1 MTRFKI
7 IDKKTGK
14 EADVEDIA
22 LHEDWAKGLVYCD
35 IEGFAITE
43 DGELILADEC
53 GKFAYCPDDRF
64 EIQFDAPTVEPPE
77 WQFEWFKRMV
87 EEVRPKGEW
96 EEIKTNPPA
105 FLGHREYICS
115 KCGREIDVIT
125 PDESLDDYPYC
136 HCGARMIKGAENDNK

>member
-22 LHEDWAKGLVYCD
+22 LHEDWAKDLVYCD

-53 GKFAYCPDDRF
+53 GKFAYCPDGRF

-87 EEVRPKGEW
+87 EKTRPQGKW
-96 EEIKTNPPA
+96 EEIKSNPPE
-105 FLGHREYICS
+105 FLGHRFYICS

-125 PDESLDDYPYC
+125 PGESLDDYPYC
-136 HCGARMIKGAENDNK
+136 HCGARMIKEAENER